1 MAMTEVAPDVG
12 SASLKQIS
20 TNLPNIQGNVFGGF
34 FKDHQ
39 VFLFLR
45 LPDPKQAPGQA
56 RAWLTDLIDDIATA
70 EEVIAFNNLF
80 KLAKNRHHGREGV
93 VKATWTNV
101 AFTFKG
107 LKALGVPPEEL
118 SFPEEFAKGMA
129 ARAAEIGD
137 VDKSEPAKWIPPL
150 RVKDPTKLDDPNIP
164 DAILLV
170 ASDDPEDLE
179 AEVARLAEALDDHG
193 IETLYRQKGESR
205 SGIENGENQ
214 RGHEHFGFDDG
225 VSQPGVRDDRVTP
238 PGIDAD
244 TGLPGQD
251 RLWPGEWVLG
261 YPKQT
266 GKENKD
272 QSPDKNPG
280 HIANFGEPDWAN
292 DGSYLVFRRLHQDVK
307 GFRDF
312 VDHQAKVEGITSSVM
327 GAKIVGR
334 YTSGCPLELADGQAD
349 NFDPTKVDPSK
360 ADPTM
365 LNPERIN
372 AFDYE
377 SDNPLRDD
385 KDGLRVPRAA
395 HIRKVY
401 PRNERPPTEAA
412 AETRRILR
420 RGIQFGKSF
429 DRHADPDSP
438 TGANA
443 AFPDDRGLCFLCYQS
458 SIKDKFEFLMR
469 RWVDNESFPQ
479 VVNGVKDGFDLV
491 ISQTQDPRHFNLPG
505 GKVPAVSAPAR
516 WVITSGG
523 GYFFQPSITGL
534 RHLAGLDK
542 DDR

>member
-12 SASLKQIS
+12 TASLKQIS

-39 VFLFLR
+39 AFLFLR
-45 LPDPKQAPGQA
+45 LNDTEQAK
-56 RAWLTDLIDDIATA
+56 AWLADLIDDIATA
-70 EEVIAFNNLF
+70 EEVIAFNNVF
-80 KLAKNRHHGREGV
+80 KLTKKRHHSMEGV

-118 SFPEEFAKGMA
+118 TFPAEFKNGMA
-129 ARAAEIGD
+129 AQAGTIGD
-137 VDKSEPAKWIPPL
+137 VDDSAPTNWVPPL
-150 RVKDPTKLDDPNIP
+150 RVATPTDPDDPNVP
-164 DAILLV
+164 DAILLI
-170 ASDDPEDLE
+170 ASDDPDDLE
-179 AEVARLAEALDDHG
+179 AEVERLGQGLDDHS
-193 IETLYRQKGESR
+193 IEVIHRQNGESR
-205 SGIENGENQ
+205 SGIENGEDQ

-238 PGIDAD
+238 PGANDD
-244 TGLPGQD
+244 VGLPGQD

-266 GKENKD
+266 GAEEKDLSPNKD
-272 QSPDKNPG
+272 PG
-280 HIANFGEPDWAN
+280 VIANFGEPAWAN

-312 VDHQAKVEGITSSVM
+312 VDQQAMVEGITSSVM

-334 YTSGCPLELADGQAD
+334 YTSGCPLEIADGEAD
-349 NFDPTKVDPSK
+349 TFDPTAVDPSK
-360 ADPTM
+360 ADKTR
-365 LNPERIN
+365 LDDQHIN

-377 SDNPLRDD
+377 APDNAARDD
-385 KDGLRVPRAA
+385 KDGHRVPRAA

-420 RGIQFGKSF
+420 RGIQFGESF
-429 DRHADPDSP
+429 DRDADPDSP
-438 TGANA
+438 TGADA

-469 RWVDNESFPQ
+469 FWVNNETFPQ
-479 VVNGVKDGFDLV
+479 VVNGVKDGHDLV
-491 ISQTQDPRHFNLPG
+491 ISQATAIRNFNLPG
-505 GKVPAVSAPAR
+505 GVQPAITAPAR

-523 GYFFQPSITGL
+523 GYFLQPSITGL
-534 RHLAGLDK
+534 RHLAGLV
-542 DDR
+542 